1 MPVYNVLYEI
11 LTEHVGQE
19 IVYQKHAE
27 PEPHFRLEN
36 PSKIL
41 FLCLSS
47 LIKLETEILSRITL
61 FNFQLSFIFIFPKD
75 MNIRFVIIPMIVTI
89 VTIVRYL
96 RKMLKSWIL
105 RRSDGFG
112 RTGQDLTTRS
122 NSASNPIEPFKLLE
136 NI

>member
-75 MNIRFVIIPMIVTI
+75 MNIRFVIISMIVTI
-89 VTIVRYL
+89 VTYL